1 MDAESVRAFV
11 MGLPHVVETVQ
22 WGNNLVFWAGD
33 KTVGGKMFCVVDL
46 DGGQKTMLSFAAGPE
61 KFAELLETYCIC
73 PAPYMARAHWL
84 AMERWD
90 ALPTSDLKPLLAAAR
105 DLVYAKLPKRTRDAL
120 ALPQAEF
127 RKLLAERKKLL
138 ASGAGGEKKSTPAA
152 KPAAQPKKRR
162 SK

>member
-46 DGGQKTMLSFAAGPE
+46 DGGQKTVLSFAAGHE
-61 KFAELLETYCIC
+61 KFAELQETEGII
-73 PAPYMARAHWL
+73 PAPYMARAYWV

-90 ALPTSDLKPLLAAAR
+90 ALPTSDLKPLLAGAR
-105 DLVYAKLPKRTRDAL
+105 DLVYAKLPKRTQDVL
-120 ALPQAEF
+120 ALPPVEF

-138 ASGAGGEKKSTPAA
+138 ASGAGREKKSTPAA
-152 KPAAQPKKRR
+152 KPKKRR